1 MISLLQGNLQVALA
15 FVASS
20 QGTMLYYYLEVIY
33 TLLILYT
40 YHKKREIFHTCVR
53 EKLHE
58 KYYRIKKRT
67 QCCGDSTPL
76 PRMQGRGAWTLPGL
90 SSRLLPGSLSQAT
103 TFSLCRE
110 TNETG
115 ANAGLLRMRH
125 ACLS

>member
-58 KYYRIKKRT
+58 TNARKRPLDAVQIVIAASARIT
-67 QCCGDSTPL
+67 FPSNSIL
-76 PRMQGRGAWTLPGL
+76 PVPRYK
-90 SSRLLPGSLSQAT
+90 
-103 TFSLCRE
+103 
-110 TNETG
+110 
-115 ANAGLLRMRH
+115 
-125 ACLS
+125 